1 MKSFKDK
8 VTVITGAA
16 SGIGQQLGIQLAAA
30 GAYTVLADVNE
41 KGLQETFDTINNAGG
56 NGSVHLMDVSK
67 KEQVYALA
75 DEVIKNHGQVDIVI
89 NNAGVALGLMTI
101 EELNYEEFE
110 WLLGINLWGVIY
122 GTKAFLPHLKKR
134 PEASVVNIS
143 SVFGLAGFLGQG
155 PYCIS
160 KFGVRGFT
168 ETLRA
173 ELLEEKNM
181 HVMVAH
187 PGGIK
192 TNIAKNAR
200 HRNISEKEKEG
211 FDNRFE
217 QNARTTSEEA
227 ARQIIKGIK
236 KRKPRIRIGYDALWI
251 DRISRIAPIWAVS
264 FFAKMV
270 KRFDEGK
277 KIF

>member
-1 MKSFKDK
+1 MKSFENKIA
-8 VTVITGAA
+8 VITGAA
-16 SGIGQQLGIQLAAA
+16 SGIGQLLGIQLAAA
-30 GAYTVLADVNE
+30 GSFVVLADKDE
-41 KGLQETFDTINNAGG
+41 RGLQETFDQIKKSGG
-56 NGSVHLMDVSK
+56 KGSVHVIDVSI
-67 KEQVYALA
+67 KEQVHALA
-75 DEVIKNHGQVDIVI
+75 EEVIKEHGCVDIVI
-89 NNAGVALGLMTI
+89 NNAGVALGLLKI
-101 EELNYEEFE
+101 EELSYEEIE

-143 SVFGLAGFLGQG
+143 SVFGLSGIPGQG

-181 HVMVAH
+181 HVMVVH

-192 TNIAKNAR
+192 TNIARNAR
-200 HRNISEKEKEG
+200 HRTISPQEKEG

-227 ARQIIKGIK
+227 ARQILVGIK
-236 KRKPRIRIGYDALWI
+236 KRRPRIRIGRDAIWI
-251 DRISRIAPIWAVS
+251 DRIYRFAPIWAVA
-264 FFAKMV
+264 FFAKLA

-277 KIF
+277 GFI